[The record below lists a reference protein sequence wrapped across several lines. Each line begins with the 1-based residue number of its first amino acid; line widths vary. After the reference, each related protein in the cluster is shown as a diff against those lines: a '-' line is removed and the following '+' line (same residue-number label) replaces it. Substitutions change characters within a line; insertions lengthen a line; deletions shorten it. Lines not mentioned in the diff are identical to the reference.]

1 MGLFDLRSLRAGI
14 CTCLTLGS
22 LSLNVLRAETPSAAT
37 RIPDVYGAS
46 LSNEAVNL
54 PEALKGKVGV
64 LVLGFSR
71 SSGDANTRWGKR
83 LAADYRESPTVV
95 YYEMPVLEAV
105 PRMVRGMVVRSI
117 KSSVPVSEQARF
129 VPILE
134 NEAAWKTV
142 CHYGRPDDSYV
153 LVVDGQGNV
162 VWQTQGESTDTAYAA
177 LKEHVEALRSHIAMA
192 SAK

>member
-1 MGLFDLRSLRAGI
+1 V
-14 CTCLTLGS
+14 
-22 LSLNVLRAETPSAAT
+22 NVLRAETSSAGT
-37 RIPDVYGAS
+37 HIPDVRGTS
-46 LSNEAVNL
+46 FSNEAVNL

-105 PRMVRGMVVRSI
+105 PRMMRGVVVRSI
-117 KSSVPVSEQARF
+117 KSSVPASEQARF

-162 VWQTQGESTDTAYAA
+162 AWQTQGEATDAAYAA